1 MRTPSIHAVRGITGW
16 MGLLALCLA
25 SALAQAQTIARF
37 STQGEF
43 DVVKEEVLL
52 AIQGRGLV
60 VDHTSYIG
68 NMLERTAKDVG
79 AGKRVYARAE
89 AVQFCSAVVSR
100 NTMEADPA
108 NIAFCPYV
116 VALYVLP
123 DDPKTVHA
131 VFRRVSGA
139 GSDASRA
146 SLREVDALLEAI
158 VREALGL
165 K

>member
-1 MRTPSIHAVRGITGW
+1 MKTRYTQAARGIVGTIGV
-16 MGLLALCLA
+16 LLICAVP
-25 SALAQAQTIARF
+25 ALAQAQTVARF
-37 STQGEF
+37 STQADF
-43 DVVKEEVLL
+43 DSVKEEILL

-68 NMLERTAKDVG
+68 NMLDRTAKDLG
-79 AGKRVYARAE
+79 GGKRIYAKAE
-89 AVQFCSAVVSR
+89 AVQFCSAAVSR
-100 NTMEADPA
+100 RMMEADSA

-116 VALYVLP
+116 IALYVRA

-139 GSDASRA
+139 GSEASRA
-146 SLREVDALLEAI
+146 SLAEVDALLEAI
-158 VREALGL
+158 VKEAGL